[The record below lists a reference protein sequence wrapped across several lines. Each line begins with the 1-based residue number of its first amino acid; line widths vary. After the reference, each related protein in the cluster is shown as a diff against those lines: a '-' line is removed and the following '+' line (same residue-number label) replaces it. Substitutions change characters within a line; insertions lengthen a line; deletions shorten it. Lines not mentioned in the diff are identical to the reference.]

1 MWTGIIL
8 LKLFYVQVI
17 QHDYYVNRAN
27 KQRNAVIPLLP
38 ERGPI
43 VDRNGRPLAI
53 SVPMTSIYGVPEA
66 MKDLEGELKTIANI
80 VPIEV
85 KDSPD
90 VIKGRPFIWISRK
103 VNQQLA
109 ERVRQQ
115 NLPGIYFTTESRR
128 FYPNK

>member
-1 MWTGIIL
+1 MIARAYNHRSKRGSTGLLRTRFQFTLLLCFIWTGIIL
-8 LKLFYVQVI
+8 LKLFYIQVI

-27 KQRNAVIPLLP
+27 KQRNTVIALLP

-66 MKDLEGELKTIANI
+66 MKDLEGELKAIASI

-85 KDSPD
+85 KD
-90 VIKGRPFIWISRK
+90 
-103 VNQQLA
+103 
-109 ERVRQQ
+109 
-115 NLPGIYFTTESRR
+115 
-128 FYPNK
+128 